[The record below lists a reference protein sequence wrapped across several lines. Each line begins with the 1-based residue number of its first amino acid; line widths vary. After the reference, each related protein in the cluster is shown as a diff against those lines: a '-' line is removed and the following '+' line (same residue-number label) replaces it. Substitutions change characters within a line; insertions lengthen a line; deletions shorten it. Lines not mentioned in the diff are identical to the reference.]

1 MPSRRFH
8 VGEDVILRPS
18 VNRNIP
24 GGVYEVTR
32 KLPENGGEFEYR
44 IKSPNESHERV
55 ARESDMTKA

>member
-44 IKSPNESHERV
+44 TRTNRMSGSRV
-55 ARESDMTKA
+55 KAI